1 MAEEVVIGNVGG
13 DGVAS
18 EVTLGRLLA
27 AMEKMGSA
35 KGGAAGGKEA
45 RAAAAGLADA
55 AKSAGVVDEAFDDA
69 GAAVKDATKK
79 VNRFARS
86 LSGAIGGAI
95 GALGTSLGAFT
106 GAILGTETSLT
117 SFATALPFVGGLLTP
132 LTQYLDDTVAGF
144 QNMSATGASFGN
156 SLEEARKGAASLGL
170 NFNEFQ
176 DLIGN
181 NSQQLAML
189 GGTVT
194 QGAARFAAMNKN
206 IKATGDFAS
215 LKNMGF
221 TVMEINEGMAS
232 YIELQSRMGT
242 LQGRSTQSLAD
253 GSAAYLEQIDR
264 LAKVT
269 GKTREQAEAALAAQA
284 TDAGIRGMLNALG
297 EGTQEFKNLQ
307 LSLGLID
314 EVGGAAGA
322 AMKDLIDG
330 MPSSAET
337 GQFIAMLG
345 DAAPAVQ
352 DALAEIGRGA
362 DPQVLLD
369 AMAKSGGELERFAS
383 MDAAARNQYIAVLR
397 QTNPAMAE
405 FLDATTTMTR
415 MSKRDLAAASEE
427 QDKRD
432 KITKNLT
439 TFEDAIRSVRQ
450 KISDAFF
457 SSGVFENLGNT
468 VSELAA
474 TFSDMVDNGALDE
487 AINWFG
493 EIIGQVSGVF
503 GNFLGDFKE
512 VGFVQALKNAW
523 DALWTPDG
531 PLMKAMDTAF
541 EWIKTSVGPL
551 ISDAFSSM
559 MSAVFD
565 NLLPS
570 WDTIL
575 IGALTG
581 LGVILA
587 APFIGAAAVAVAPF
601 VAIFAGIGAMFGWE
615 ALKDKVTDAWNGV
628 TGIFTG
634 IGDWWNNLSITEMIG
649 DAWNAVTGIF
659 TGIGDWWNNLSITEM
674 IGDAWNAITGVFT
687 GLGDWWSNLSIT
699 SMLSDAW
706 TTITSFF
713 SFEGFQI
720 PSISGMFQGILDRV
734 RSFFSFD
741 FQLPSFKSFL
751 PTWLGGEG
759 RTLDGTSEESAPSTS
774 TSTTPAQVSVP
785 DTSQAIATG
794 TALVDA
800 NSAMAQ
806 FANLPDLQR
815 NLDAIR
821 NGLDVTNVR
830 SYTEAME
837 DLVEVLGRINE
848 VLAEDNKGMFGSG
861 TGVAA
866 ADALS
871 QIGSATS
878 GTSQGTQQLN
888 STMQQV
894 LMVLSEIRDLDE
906 DVERNTRNIIGSNLA
921 LGGVSNV
928 SG

>member
-1 MAEEVVIGNVGG
+1 VAEEVVIGNVGG

-18 EVTLGRLLA
+18 EVTLARLLA

-35 KGGAAGGKEA
+35 KGGTAGGKEA
-45 RAAAAGLADA
+45 REAAAGLAA
-55 AKSAGVVDEAFDDA
+55 AAESADVVDEAFDAA
-69 GAAVKDATKK
+69 GSAVKDATKK
-79 VNRFARS
+79 VNRFASS
-86 LSGAIGGAI
+86 LSGAIGGAL
-95 GALGTSLGAFT
+95 GALGNSLGAFT

-117 SFATALPFVGGLLTP
+117 AFASTLPFVGGLLTP

-369 AMAKSGGELERFAS
+369 AMARSGGELERFAA

-397 QTNPAMAE
+397 QSNPAMAE

-415 MSKRDLAAASEE
+415 MSQRDLAAASEE

-457 SSGVFENLGNT
+457 SSGVFENLGT
-468 VSELAA
+468 MVGELAK
-474 TFSDMVDNGALDE
+474 TFSDAVDSGALDGV
-487 AINWFG
+487 ITFFG
-493 EIIGQVSGVF
+493 EIIGQISGVF

-523 DALWTPDG
+523 DALWIPDG
-531 PLMKAMDTAF
+531 PLMKAMNTAF

-565 NLLPS
+565 ALLPS
-570 WDTIL
+570 WDTML
-575 IGALTG
+575 IGVLTT
-581 LGVILA
+581 LGIMLA
-587 APFIGAAAVAVAPF
+587 APFVAAAATLSAPF
-601 VAIFAGIGAMFGWE
+601 IAIAAVIAGI
-615 ALKDKVTDAWNGV
+615 VT
-628 TGIFTG
+628 
-634 IGDWWNNLSITEMIG
+634 MIG
-649 DAWNAVTGIF
+649 YDYIKG
-659 TGIGDWWNNLSITEM
+659 L
-674 IGDAWNAITGVFT
+674 IGDAWNAISGVFT
-687 GLGDWWSNLSIT
+687 GIVDFIT
-699 SMLSDAW
+699 G
-706 TTITSFF
+706 
-713 SFEGFQI
+713 FEL
-720 PSISGMFQGILDRV
+720 PSISGMFQGILDKV

-741 FQLPSFKSFL
+741 FKLPSFKSFL

-774 TSTTPAQVSVP
+774 ATGTPSQVSVP
-785 DTSQAIATG
+785 DPSQAIATG

-800 NSAMAQ
+800 NSAIAQ

-821 NGLDVTNVR
+821 NGLDVSNVR
-830 SYTEAME
+830 SYTDAME
-837 DLVEVLGRINE
+837 DLVEVLGKMNE
-848 VLAEDNKGMFGSG
+848 VLAEDNKGMFGGG

-871 QIGSATS
+871 QIGSSTS

-894 LMVLSEIRDLDE
+894 LMILSEMRDLDI

-921 LGGVSNV
+921 QGGVSNV
-928 SG
+928 PR

>member
-1 MAEEVVIGNVGG
+1 M
-13 DGVAS
+13 
-18 EVTLGRLLA
+18 
-27 AMEKMGSA
+27 
-35 KGGAAGGKEA
+35 
-45 RAAAAGLADA
+45 
-55 AKSAGVVDEAFDDA
+55 
-69 GAAVKDATKK
+69 
-79 VNRFARS
+79 
-86 LSGAIGGAI
+86 
-95 GALGTSLGAFT
+95 
-106 GAILGTETSLT
+106 
-117 SFATALPFVGGLLTP
+117 
-132 LTQYLDDTVAGF
+132 
-144 QNMSATGASFGN
+144 
-156 SLEEARKGAASLGL
+156 
-170 NFNEFQ
+170 
-176 DLIGN
+176 
-181 NSQQLAML
+181 
-189 GGTVT
+189 
-194 QGAARFAAMNKN
+194 
-206 IKATGDFAS
+206 
-215 LKNMGF
+215 
-221 TVMEINEGMAS
+221 
-232 YIELQSRMGT
+232 
-242 LQGRSTQSLAD
+242 
-253 GSAAYLEQIDR
+253 
-264 LAKVT
+264 
-269 GKTREQAEAALAAQA
+269 
-284 TDAGIRGMLNALG
+284 
-297 EGTQEFKNLQ
+297 
-307 LSLGLID
+307 SLGLID
-314 EVGGAAGA
+314 EVGGAAGT

-330 MPSSAET
+330 IPSGPEAAR
-337 GQFIAMLG
+337 FIGMLG
-345 DAAPAVQ
+345 DSAPAIQ
-352 DALAEIGRGA
+352 DALKQIGKGA
-362 DPQVLLD
+362 DPEVLQKALRE
-369 AMAKSGGELERFAS
+369 AGGALGEFANIT
-383 MDAAARNQYIAVLR
+383 DPLQRKEYIDRVRASDSV
-397 QTNPAMAE
+397 MGE
-405 FLDATTTMTR
+405 FLDGMNRMTEIGSR
-415 MSKRDLAAASEE
+415 NISAAQAEQAERD
-427 QDKRD
+427 R
-432 KITKNLT
+432 ITGNLT
-439 TFEDAIRSVRQ
+439 KFEDSVRSIRQ

-457 SSGVFENLGNT
+457 SSGVFENLGNM
-468 VSELAA
+468 VGELAK
-474 TFSDMVDNGALDE
+474 TFSDMVDDGALDE

-559 MSAVFD
+559 MSAVFE

-581 LGVILA
+581 LGIILA

-601 VAIFAGIGAMFGWE
+601 IAIFAGIGAMFGWE

-634 IGDWWNNLSITEMIG
+634 I
-649 DAWNAVTGIF
+649 
-659 TGIGDWWNNLSITEM
+659 
-674 IGDAWNAITGVFT
+674 
-687 GLGDWWSNLSIT
+687 GDWWSNLSIT

-741 FQLPSFKSFL
+741 FELPSFKSFL

-759 RTLDGTSEESAPSTS
+759 RTLDDSAPAQASATSTSAPS
-774 TSTTPAQVSVP
+774 QVRVP
-785 DTSQAIATG
+785 DPSQAITTG

-837 DLVEVLGRINE
+837 NLVEVLENLNE
-848 VLAEDNKGMFGSG
+848 VLAEDNKGMFGGG

-866 ADALS
+866 ADVLG
-871 QIGSATS
+871 QIGSSTS

-894 LMVLSEIRDLDE
+894 LIVLNQILEIDNE
-906 DVERNTRNIIGSNLA
+906 VERNTRNIIGSNLA
-921 LGGVSNV
+921 YGGVSNV
-928 SG
+928 AR